1 MPTPVLPDVE
11 ALAAFHLRSAG
22 ITGGRCFW
30 RFPTNPIYPLTVIQR
45 IGGVPVDPRW
55 LDRVTLQCDTWA
67 DTQEAAGDGS
77 RSAYAALQ
85 DMDGFIDTGTV
96 SGTVTGAEAGPAPR
110 PFPDPEREKDRY
122 EFTMTIYAHP

>member
-1 MPTPVLPDVE
+1 MATPVLPDVE
-11 ALAAFHLRSAG
+11 ALAAFSLRAAG

-30 RFPTNPIYPLTVIQR
+30 RFPTSPVYPLTVIQR

-55 LDRVTLQCDTWA
+55 QDRVTLQGDVWA
-67 DTQEAAGDGS
+67 DTQEAARDGAAA
-77 RSAYAALQ
+77 AYASLQ

-96 SGTVTGAEAGPAPR
+96 SGTVSGAEAGSAPK

-122 EFTMTIYAHP
+122 TFTMTIYAHP